1 MGPVGGLAEV
11 PGASLLVVAT
21 DVADA
26 SLVADMLREEFEQ
39 VTEVCG
45 QDEALSA
52 FEALRPAVLILAI
65 RTLEEAERFYLGLLR
80 RSGPGDAIAHRTV
93 LLCRR
98 SDAFQ
103 AYELCRKQHFD
114 DYVVFW
120 PGHYDPH
127 RLRMAALLA
136 ARAGREFGQAG
147 PSPADFAIRVKDVLV
162 LEQLLREQLERGNAR
177 VSDVVH
183 SIQQVESSMGL
194 ALNGFSEQMQGDG
207 SSTDSSEEIIRLG
220 ERLENLREAG
230 LRGPINALQ
239 DVMRPMQEW
248 VETFSNEVTSGL
260 EPVRALE
267 ELAGRVSPIILVVDD
282 DRFQHRLLSQML
294 AGEQL
299 ELCFASSGAEA
310 WALLRTVKPDLILL
324 DFHLPDLD
332 GVEIMRRL
340 KATPSTS
347 DIPVILITGTSTR
360 EVVDSSHAAGAVD
373 FMVKPFNSSRLKAGI
388 FKHIQY

>member
-1 MGPVGGLAEV
+1 
-11 PGASLLVVAT
+11 
-21 DVADA
+21 
-26 SLVADMLREEFEQ
+26 
-39 VTEVCG
+39 
-45 QDEALSA
+45 
-52 FEALRPAVLILAI
+52 
-65 RTLEEAERFYLGLLR
+65 
-80 RSGPGDAIAHRTV
+80 
-93 LLCRR
+93 
-98 SDAFQ
+98 
-103 AYELCRKQHFD
+103 
-114 DYVVFW
+114 
-120 PGHYDPH
+120 
-127 RLRMAALLA
+127 
-136 ARAGREFGQAG
+136 
-147 PSPADFAIRVKDVLV
+147 VKDVLA

-183 SIQQVESSMGL
+183 SIRQVDSSMGL
-194 ALNGFSEQMQGDG
+194 ALDGFSAQMQGDG
-207 SSTDSSEEIIRLG
+207 SPTDSSEAIIRLG
-220 ERLENLREAG
+220 ERLENLRETG
-230 LRGPINALQ
+230 LRGPMNALQ

-248 VETFSNEVTSGL
+248 VETFSSEVTSGL
-260 EPVRALE
+260 EPVRALG

-299 ELCFASSGAEA
+299 ELCFASSGAET

-332 GVEIMRRL
+332 GVEIMHRL

-373 FMVKPFNSSRLKAGI
+373 FMVKPFNSARLKAGI